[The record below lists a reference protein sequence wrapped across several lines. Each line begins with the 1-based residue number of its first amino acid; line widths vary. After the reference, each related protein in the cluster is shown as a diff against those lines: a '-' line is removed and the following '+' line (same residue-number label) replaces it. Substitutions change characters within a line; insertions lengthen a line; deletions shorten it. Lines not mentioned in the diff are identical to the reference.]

1 MAVGEYW
8 RSVKGWLGR
17 LVVTLLFLMTVAGS
31 TLQSSDTLGRVH
43 TYTRAYEFDY
53 VSWTVEALF
62 GKAGQIGVSATN
74 YLSSAAASSIVR
86 DYIDLLG
93 EAQQL
98 EYQLSLIASEEDLID
113 PQGEALEVIRARDTA
128 RDRLARMQP
137 VAEAILQEQ
146 VAVTIAE
153 AGIEFGG
160 VPFPPIVFH
169 FTQPP
174 MALIVSPRDVI
185 RQDVNLSLAP
195 SLTLEVVQSLEGR
208 IEAGM
213 DVSALVVPI
222 GGVGIYPT
230 MISESTSLVWITDVI
245 SHEWVH
251 NYLTLHPLGIRY
263 FSSPALRTMNE
274 TTASILGGEFGLR
287 TLQRY
292 YPDLVPPPPVES
304 EQESTQEEAPPV
316 FDFRAEMRETRL
328 RVDALLAE
336 GRIEEAESYMEMRRQ
351 FLWENGYRIRRLN
364 QAYFA
369 FYGAYADEPG
379 GAAGDDPV
387 GDAVRRLWDI
397 LDSPA
402 EFLQTMAWLRDY
414 QDLQETLT
422 ALSPG
427 R

>member
-1 MAVGEYW
+1 MSVGVFL
-8 RSVKGWLGR
+8 RSVRGWLGR
-17 LVVTLLFLMTVAGS
+17 LLVTLLFSMSVAGS
-31 TLQSSDTLGRVH
+31 TLQALDTNDRVH
-43 TYTRAYEFDY
+43 IFTREFEFDY
-53 VSWTVEALF
+53 ASWTVDALL
-62 GKAGQIGVSATN
+62 GKAGQLGVGATS
-74 YLSSAAASSIVR
+74 YLSTPEASSIVR
-86 DYIDLLG
+86 NYIGLLG
-93 EAQQL
+93 EVMQL
-98 EYQLSLIASEEDLID
+98 EYQLSLIAPNQNLID
-113 PQGEALEVIRARDTA
+113 KQGEAAEVIRARDAA
-128 RDRLARMQP
+128 RGRLTQMQP

-146 VAVTIAE
+146 VALTIAE
-153 AGIEFGG
+153 AGVELGG
-160 VPFPPIVFH
+160 VPFPPVVFH

-174 MALIVSPRDVI
+174 MALIVSPREVI
-185 RQDVNLSLAP
+185 RQDVNLSLEP
-195 SLTLEVVQSLEGR
+195 SLTLEIVQSLEGR
-208 IEAGM
+208 IEQGM
-213 DVSALVVPI
+213 DLSALVVPI

-263 FSSPALRTMNE
+263 FTSPELRTMNE
-274 TTASILGGEFGLR
+274 TAASILGREFGLR

-304 EQESTQEEAPPV
+304 DQESEQEDSPPV

-336 GRIEEAESYMEMRRQ
+336 GRIEEAESYMEMRRE

-387 GDAVRRLWDI
+387 GDAVRRLWEI
-397 LDSPA
+397 LDSPS
-402 EFLQTMAWLRDY
+402 EFLETMAWLTDY
-414 QDLQETLT
+414 QDLQETLVK
-422 ALSPG
+422 LSPTE
-427 R
+427 